1 MTGTGGPRRRH
12 RPERSRRQHA
22 PIDVHGLR
30 DALAAYTGEDSPVGI
45 DPTRLAYVRVG
56 GPDGRLYPLTGVVTS
71 THLGHRILILD
82 GTDIPGE
89 TADDSTPGG
98 AA

>member
-1 MTGTGGPRRRH
+1 MTGPAGPRRRH

-22 PIDVHGLR
+22 PITVADLR
-30 DALAAYTGEDSPVGI
+30 EALAAYTGEDSPVGI
-45 DPTRLAYVRVG
+45 DPTRHVYVRAN
-56 GPDGRLYPLTGVVTS
+56 DGRLLPLTAVTTS
-71 THLGHRILILD
+71 VHLGHRILILD

-89 TADDSTPGG
+89 TAHDSTGG